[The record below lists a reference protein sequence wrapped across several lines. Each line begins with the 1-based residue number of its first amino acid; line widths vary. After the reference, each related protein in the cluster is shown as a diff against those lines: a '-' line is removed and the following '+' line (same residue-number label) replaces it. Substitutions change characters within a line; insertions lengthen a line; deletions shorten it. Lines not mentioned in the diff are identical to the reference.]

1 MKKKLLVSFVAVLV
15 MSLCLAV
22 FSSAE
27 AVLTLDKT
35 SYTVGDS
42 VKITFSNVT
51 GDVNAW
57 IAISP
62 AGVIY
67 EAPGNAN
74 KVWCYVNSGTETAG
88 SAAVTQGTVTLKTVT
103 ELVSLPAG
111 EYKVT
116 YFPDI
121 SYVVGTEKAFTI
133 SAASNPATLDT
144 FSITFVAIVCM
155 AVCVILKRK
164 SIME

>member
-1 MKKKLLVSFVAVLV
+1 MKKRLLVLSAIVLI

-27 AVLTLDKT
+27 AVLTLDKA

-42 VKITFSNVT
+42 VKITFSNAT
-51 GDVNAW
+51 GDPNAW

-62 AGVIY
+62 AGVAY
-67 EAPGNAN
+67 EAQGNNN
-74 KVWCYVNSGTETAG
+74 KVWCYANTGTEQAGQTTATEG
-88 SAAVTQGTVTLKTVT
+88 SVTLGT
-103 ELVSLPAG
+103 VSLPAG

-121 SYVVGTEKAFTI
+121 SYGVGTEKTFTI
-133 SAASNPATLDT
+133 SEASNPTTSDT
-144 FSITFVAIVCM
+144 FSVTLVAIACM
-155 AVCVILKRK
+155 AAVVILKRK
-164 SIME
+164 SVMA